1 MKRKKRVIIL
11 GATGSI
17 GTTALKALRPYKDQ
31 FEIVALSAHS
41 QITPLIKEATYY
53 QCTTVAVTSQSL
65 EMEQESQFLP
75 STQFYYHKSG
85 LLEMIRSI
93 DADIVL
99 NAISGAE
106 GLEPTIVAIESGK
119 DIALSNKESVVM
131 GGDFLFEMARKHNV
145 SLIPVDS
152 EHSTLYALIN
162 GFGKEQV
169 HSLVLTASGGPF
181 RDASIEEMEQVT
193 VEMALNHPTWSMGP
207 KITVDSS
214 TLANKGL
221 EVIEASFL
229 FGFDADDIEVV
240 IHPQSVV
247 HSLIR
252 LHNGALYAQ
261 LSPPDMA
268 LPIVSALAQQEI
280 SIRDVVRPLD
290 FSDLNLSF
298 SLPDTYRFPLLAL
311 AYECVRKKGGYPIVY
326 NAANEVAVEAFFQKR
341 ISFLSISDIVK
352 HTLEHGWSQKAS
364 SLEEILAI
372 DQRSREVASTCIQKR
387 GKS

>member
-1 MKRKKRVIIL
+1 M
-11 GATGSI
+11 
-17 GTTALKALRPYKDQ
+17 
-31 FEIVALSAHS
+31 
-41 QITPLIKEATYY
+41 
-53 QCTTVAVTSQSL
+53 
-65 EMEQESQFLP
+65 
-75 STQFYYHKSG
+75 
-85 LLEMIRSI
+85 
-93 DADIVL
+93 
-99 NAISGAE
+99 
-106 GLEPTIVAIESGK
+106 
-119 DIALSNKESVVM
+119 
-131 GGDFLFEMARKHNV
+131 
-145 SLIPVDS
+145 
-152 EHSTLYALIN
+152 
-162 GFGKEQV
+162 
-169 HSLVLTASGGPF
+169 
-181 RDASIEEMEQVT
+181 
-193 VEMALNHPTWSMGP
+193 EMALNHPTWSMGP

-326 NAANEVAVEAFFQKR
+326 NAANEVAVEAFFQTR

-364 SLEEILAI
+364 S
-372 DQRSREVASTCIQKR
+372 
-387 GKS
+387 